1 MGAVVESPAIWLDMT
16 ARENIRQ
23 QYKVLGLPSDNGI
36 DDLLRLVGLGGTGKK
51 RRKIFLSFSMSSQ
64 DSRRTTVSSTADGW
78 LRR

>member
-23 QYKVLGLPSDNGI
+23 QYKVLGLPSNNGI

-51 RRKIFLSFSMSSQ
+51 SRKIF
-64 DSRRTTVSSTADGW
+64 SRYATEARYRGRA
-78 LRR
+78 LRET